1 MTDEQAI
8 RLSQNGDRDAFRHLV
23 ERYKDTLYGTAFLM
37 TGDRTAAED
46 HVQEAFLSAWR
57 GIRRFQRGR
66 PFKPW
71 VVRVL
76 VNAVVSHRR
85 RRSPSTAPL
94 EEAEQTKDP
103 SDVVESMMA
112 GTRHETVRGALSR
125 LSPEHRQV
133 VVLRYFADMTVPEVA
148 QSVGVREGTVKS
160 RLHRA
165 LGRLREE
172 LEKSCERRGGD
183 GQ

>member
-1 MTDEQAI
+1 MTDAEAI
-8 RLSQNGDRDAFRHLV
+8 QLCQDGDRDAFRHLV

-37 TGDRTAAED
+37 TGDRAGAED
-46 HVQEAFLSAWR
+46 QVQEAFLSAWR

-71 VVRVL
+71 IVRVL
-76 VNAVVSHRR
+76 VNTVVSHRR
-85 RRSPSTAPL
+85 RRSLSMAPL
-94 EEAEQTKDP
+94 EEADRAEDS
-103 SDVVESMMA
+103 SDVVESVMA
-112 GTRHETVRGALSR
+112 GTRHEMVRGALQR

-148 QSVGVREGTVKS
+148 LSVGVREGTVKS
-160 RLHRA
+160 RLSRA

-172 LEKSCERRGGD
+172 LEGDGD

>member
-8 RLSQNGDRDAFRHLV
+8 RLCQDGDRDAFRHLV

-37 TGDRTAAED
+37 TGDRTVAED

-57 GIRRFQRGR
+57 GIRRFRIGR

-85 RRSPSTAPL
+85 RRSFPTAPL
-94 EEAEQTKDP
+94 DEADRTEAP
-103 SDVVESMMA
+103 SDVVESVMA
-112 GTRHETVRGALSR
+112 GTRHEMVRRALRR
-125 LSPEHRQV
+125 LSPEHRQA
-133 VVLRYFADMTVPEVA
+133 VVLRYFAEMTVPEVA
-148 QSVGVREGTVKS
+148 LSVGVREGTVKS

-172 LEKSCERRGGD
+172 LEESRERRGGD